1 MQNDYYKMHK
11 LYLLFLL
18 TVFQISYGFTQV
30 SFSITDQ
37 LSGDPIENV
46 HIYIPIKKQ
55 TKVLVTNKNG
65 QANYS
70 QNIHIKDGIKLSHI
84 GYETLVI
91 NVNEIKSEYQ
101 FSLVPLHNELDNIVL
116 TGDIIPISKKES
128 VYDVI
133 TVSEKQIE
141 KLGAVDATQ
150 VLKWEKG
157 IRITRDPVLGSSVSI
172 NGLSGEHVKIIV
184 DGIEMNGRSDG
195 FVDLEQIQIQ
205 EKQSV
210 EVVKGPVSLE
220 YGSNALGGVI
230 QFISHDEDIRDSIGG
245 SIQLLAE
252 NTGTY
257 KSTFHFIEARK
268 KHSLNVYFNRTY
280 FDGWNAND
288 VFWEGFSGQVADS
301 NRVNS
306 WNPKLS
312 INGKVKYDLTLNKL
326 RLTNQI
332 FYQNETIT
340 ERGYPFVAP
349 TYSKAK
355 DSELESHRFFAQS
368 QLKGAFKDHHLF
380 KIIANA
386 QFYNRYRKTFIKDL
400 NTLTVLPNSLVTDTT
415 SYNSFQFR
423 YQAKFMGFNKHK
435 LDYGIDVL
443 YDEIKGQRINGD
455 KKDLL
460 SYGLYIKDRIEINKK
475 AVLQAGVRLS
485 HFTNGKTAI
494 TPSLNSKFEFKD
506 QSVLKLSLSRGY
518 RNPGLKDLYFEFID
532 NNHHIIGN
540 SALKAEQSYHLN
552 TSYSK
557 AVKEKVM
564 ISIGSFFNYMTN
576 KIELIQATENS
587 SWFTYGNFSKY
598 QGFGGHIDLSR
609 PIKSWQFNLG
619 YQFISDRILEDRIP
633 NNWVNSHQISSRI
646 QKSIQQHSVLS
657 LALIWNSERSTFRY
671 DDDETTQRFLQE
683 AYTFIDFGYQYKYSQ
698 KIELGLWVKNI
709 LDVTAIT
716 NSNASAH
723 SSSQQNIARGRML
736 QMQIRLKL

>member
-1 MQNDYYKMHK
+1 MHK

-18 TVFQISYGFTQV
+18 TIFQISYGFTQV

-46 HIYIPIKKQ
+46 HIYFPIQKQ

-70 QNIHIKDGIKLSHI
+70 QDLHLKDEIKLSHI

-91 NVNEIKSEYQ
+91 NVNELKSEYQ

-257 KSTFHFIEARK
+257 KSAFHFIEARK

-280 FDGWNAND
+280 FDGWDAND

-306 WNPKLS
+306 WNPKLF

-332 FYQNETIT
+332 FYQNETIK

-355 DSELESHRFFAQS
+355 DSELESHRFFVQS
-368 QLKGAFKDHHLF
+368 QLKGTFNDHHLF

-423 YQAKFMGFNKHK
+423 YQAKFMGLNKHK
-435 LDYGIDVL
+435 LDYGVDVL

-460 SYGLYIKDRIEINKK
+460 SYGFYIKDRIEINKK
-475 AVLQAGVRLS
+475 IVLQTGLRLS

-540 SALKAEQSYHLN
+540 SSLKAEQSYHIN

-557 AVKEKVM
+557 LVKEKVM
-564 ISIGSFFNYMTN
+564 INIGSFFNYMTN

-609 PIKSWQFNLG
+609 PIKSWQINLG

-646 QKSIQQHSVLS
+646 QKSIKQHSVLS

-683 AYTFIDFGYQYKYSQ
+683 AYTFIDFRYQYKYSK

-716 NSNASAH
+716 NSNASVH